1 MLRSL
6 AAVIMCF
13 LVLVA
18 MPAKAGDFW
27 QQQWTVPGQAESNNL
42 IIRPIRESD
51 KARFFH
57 SYMTSQQWLYKKLGW
72 AWPSE
77 KSTLEQNSTM
87 VDYHLEQAEQKT
99 AFTYVVLDKSD
110 NSIIGAVYMVPVAS
124 ERQENSGISKSAY
137 NAEVS
142 WWLLESAVDNN
153 LHNDLFALLTRW
165 LGESWPWRQV
175 MFPVSEN
182 NATALQLLESSKA
195 RYIGRNLDTREKYF
209 SYAISR
215 K

>member
-1 MLRSL
+1 MLRRL
-6 AAVIMCF
+6 AAVVISF
-13 LVLVA
+13 LVLAA

-27 QQQWTVPGQAESNNL
+27 QQQWTVPGEAESNNL

-57 SYMTSQQWLYKKLGW
+57 SYMTSQKWLYRKLGW

-110 NSIIGAVYMVPVAS
+110 NSIIGAVYMVPVAP

>member
-6 AAVIMCF
+6 ATVIMCF
-13 LVLVA
+13 LALAA

-27 QQQWTVPGQAESNNL
+27 QQQWTVPGEAESNNL
-42 IIRPIRESD
+42 IIRPMRESD

-57 SYMTSQQWLYKKLGW
+57 SYMTSQKWLYKKLGW

-153 LHNDLFALLTRW
+153 LHNDLFALLTSW

>member
-1 MLRSL
+1 
-6 AAVIMCF
+6 MCF

>member
-13 LVLVA
+13 LALAA

-27 QQQWTVPGQAESNNL
+27 QQQWTVPGEAESNNL

-57 SYMTSQQWLYKKLGW
+57 SYMTSQKWLYKKLGW

-195 RYIGRNLDTREKYF
+195 RYIGRNLDTQEKYF

>member
-1 MLRSL
+1 VLRSL

-13 LVLVA
+13 LALAA

-27 QQQWTVPGQAESNNL
+27 QQRWTVPGEAESNNL

-57 SYMTSQQWLYKKLGW
+57 SYMTSQKWLYKKLGW

>member
-13 LVLVA
+13 LALAA

-27 QQQWTVPGQAESNNL
+27 QQQWTVPGEAESNNL

-57 SYMTSQQWLYKKLGW
+57 SYMTSQKWLYKKLGW

-87 VDYHLEQAEQKT
+87 VDYHLEQVEQKT

>member
-1 MLRSL
+1 
-6 AAVIMCF
+6 MCF
-13 LVLVA
+13 LALAA

-27 QQQWTVPGQAESNNL
+27 QQQWTVPGEAESNNL

-57 SYMTSQQWLYKKLGW
+57 SYMTSQKWLYKKLGW

>member
-1 MLRSL
+1 MLRRL
-6 AAVIMCF
+6 AAVVISF
-13 LVLVA
+13 LVLAA

-27 QQQWTVPGQAESNNL
+27 QQQWTVPGEAESNNL

-57 SYMTSQQWLYKKLGW
+57 SYMTSQKWLYRKLGW

-175 MFPVSEN
+175 MFPVSED

>member
-1 MLRSL
+1 
-6 AAVIMCF
+6 
-13 LVLVA
+13 

-27 QQQWTVPGQAESNNL
+27 QQQWTVPGEAESNNL

-57 SYMTSQQWLYKKLGW
+57 SYMTSQKWLYRKLGW

-175 MFPVSEN
+175 MFPVSED

>member
-13 LVLVA
+13 LALAA

-27 QQQWTVPGQAESNNL
+27 QQQWTVPGEAESNNL

-57 SYMTSQQWLYKKLGW
+57 SYMTSQKWLYKKLGW